1 MGGGVV
7 MSEPFKPNQ
16 TMEISIVQQAVAT
29 TVASIRDTFI
39 RGDSLTDLSQEFDST
54 NMTLNYSGAP
64 TPSQIKDLVLAAQ
77 DASLKVPCGSVL
89 AGLTSESDDFGDV
102 GLWLGPGSFGPGKE
116 KEALK
121 AMHINPDTSKVCHAV

>member
-7 MSEPFKPNQ
+7 MSESFKPNQ
-16 TMEISIVQQAVAT
+16 TMEMSIAQQAVAT

-64 TPSQIKDLVLAAQ
+64 TPSQIKDLVLVAQ